1 MSPSADPVSFKNTP
15 ADYLGDPTHPFN
27 KVWRGSKDGSVRL
40 DGIPAFDDPYAE
52 REWIKAHMAAVF
64 RFWGKMGYGDGLSGH
79 ITVRDPV
86 LPGHYWMNPIAVH
99 FSSMTKSKLVLVDPQ
114 GHVSPHG
121 AQLPINAA
129 GFFIHSA
136 IHKARPDIHA
146 AAHCHSLHGKAWS
159 VFGKPVEIT
168 TQDACALYD
177 NLAVYAN
184 FGGVVLAT
192 KEGENIA
199 EALGHKF
206 KTCIL
211 QNHGLLTRKLS
222 YPLLPMAMSLA
233 DQWSVVSVGHT
244 VDEAAHLF
252 TTLDKQCQVQL
263 LTERAAANSGGDLQR
278 TVIDKADA
286 EFSAKFIQDPHVA
299 YTNFQPEYDLLVE
312 ETKGAFLK

>member
-1 MSPSADPVSFKNTP
+1 MSPSADPVTSEMHGPT
-15 ADYLGDPTHPFN
+15 DYLGNPKHPFS
-27 KVWRGSKDGSVRL
+27 KTWRGSEDGAVRL
-40 DGIPAFDDPYAE
+40 DGIPKFDDLYAE
-52 REWIKAHMAAVF
+52 REWIKEHMAAVF
-64 RFWGKMGYGDGLSGH
+64 RFWGKMGYGDGVAGH

-99 FSSMTKSKLVLVDPQ
+99 YSSMTKSKLVLVNPE
-114 GHVSPHG
+114 GYVSPHG

-168 TQDACALYD
+168 TQDSCALYD
-177 NLAVYAN
+177 NHTVYEN

-192 KEGENIA
+192 EEGENIA
-199 EALGHKF
+199 RALGPKH

-211 QNHGLLTRKLS
+211 QNHGLLTL
-222 YPLLPMAMSLA
+222 
-233 DQWSVVSVGHT
+233 GHT
-244 VDEAAHLF
+244 VDEAAQLF

-263 LTERAAANSGGDLQR
+263 LVERASANNNIQRNLIDREDAA
-278 TVIDKADA
+278 
-286 EFSAKFIQDPHVA
+286 FSAKIIQDPHVM
-299 YTNFQPEYDLLVE
+299 YLNFQPEYQLLIE
-312 ETKGAFLK
+312 ETNGAFLK